1 MIGRPKFRVG
11 IASIVFSVL
20 AWAQPA
26 APPAPAQ
33 PAAQPPATAPA
44 TAPAQPAAQ
53 PPATAPATAPAAPA
67 AGALGGLNFYNVS
80 LVEVIDILAQKLKIN
95 YILDPKVNG
104 KVTIN
109 TYGEIKQVD
118 VRQLLDTILRIN
130 GAVMVKVGDL
140 YRIVPAADA
149 VKLPISPRVAGG
161 DLPNDEEV
169 VLNLVFLKYASV
181 NDMRALIDPFLGEGK
196 TLVVYE
202 AANLLIILDN
212 ARNMRRTMELIALFD
227 NDSFATKRVRLF
239 QVEHGRPSD
248 MVKEL
253 DTVFKAFALS
263 EKSSGVKFMPIDRI
277 NTIIAVAPNPAVFD
291 EVQKWIGRLDLPQKV
306 TAGSIDNYLYRL
318 KYGCADTV
326 AMSVMQL
333 YGATTGY
340 QGGSGYGGGFGGQG
354 GGCASVLGGGPGG
367 GVGGPGTFLNG
378 GGFGG
383 GGYGGG
389 GYGGGGYG
397 GGYGGGGYGGGYGAY
412 GGNQYGG
419 AYNAGGYAVAPQ
431 RAPLAPGPGGAPAAG
446 TGVPGDLTG
455 SYLGS
460 AAAVALRAPR
470 IIPNPYDNTILVQGT
485 PQEWEQIKKLLE
497 QIDIPP
503 RQVLIDAKIYSVTL
517 TGSFSAGV
525 NAAFQ
530 AATAVPGQSNRFF
543 PSLVTTAVGAAGA
556 ASGGISLTASALVGR
571 NRQLLAFLSATE
583 STSRTKVISAPSV
596 IATDSIQA
604 SINVGTSVPT
614 LSSQA
619 VGAGVQVGGN
629 SVFTNTVSNV
639 STGVTLSI
647 LARVNPSGIVTMVI
661 NQQVSDPVPP
671 STGAAIQSPSFS
683 QKNVSTQVTVQDGD
697 TVAIGGIIQETT
709 GESSS
714 GIPLL
719 HRVPVVGALFGSKSY
734 SKDRT
739 ELVIFLTPRVIYDTN
754 QIMEATQEL
763 KDEMQKLKKI
773 YRE

>member
-1 MIGRPKFRVG
+1 MIGTSKLRAA
-11 IASIVFSVL
+11 IAALAFSSFV
-20 AWAQPA
+20 WAQPA

-33 PAAQPPATAPA
+33 PPATAPA
-44 TAPAQPAAQ
+44 TAPA
-53 PPATAPATAPAAPA
+53 TPA

-109 TYGEIKQVD
+109 TYGDIKPVD

-130 GAVMVKVGDL
+130 GAVMVQVGDL

-149 VKLPISPRVAGG
+149 VRLPISPRVAGG
-161 DLPNDEEV
+161 DLPPGEEV
-169 VLNLVFLKYASV
+169 VLNLVFLQYASV
-181 NDMRALIDPFLGEGK
+181 NEMKTLIDPFLGEGK

-227 NDSFATKRVRLF
+227 NDTFATKRVRLF

-248 MVKEL
+248 MAKEL
-253 DTVFKAFALS
+253 ETVFKAFALS
-263 EKSSGVKFMPIDRI
+263 EKNAAVKFMPIDRI
-277 NTIIAVAPNPAVFD
+277 NTIIAVAPNPSVFT
-291 EVQKWIGRLDLPQKV
+291 EVEKWIAKLDIPQKV
-306 TAGSIDNYLYRL
+306 TAGSIENYLYRL
-318 KYGCADTV
+318 KYGCAETV
-326 AMSVMQL
+326 SGAVMQL
-333 YGATTGY
+333 YGAT
-340 QGGSGYGGGFGGQG
+340 SGYGGAGYGGGYGGYGGGMAPQG
-354 GGCASVLGGGPGG
+354 GGCASILGGGPGG
-367 GVGGPGTFLNG
+367 GVGGAGQFLNQ
-378 GGFGG
+378 
-383 GGYGGG
+383 GGYGMGV
-389 GYGGGGYG
+389 YGGGAYGAGAYG
-397 GGYGGGGYGGGYGAY
+397 GGYGGYGANPY
-412 GGNQYGG
+412 GGG
-419 AYNAGGYAVAPQ
+419 AYNAGGYATVPQ
-431 RAPLAPGPGGAPAAG
+431 RAPMAGPGGAPTG
-446 TGVPGDLTG
+446 TAGDLTG

-460 AAAVALRAPR
+460 AGAAPPPRVPR

-503 RQVLIDAKIYSVTL
+503 RQVLIEAKIYSVDL
-517 TGSFSAGV
+517 SGAFSAGV
-525 NAAFQ
+525 NSAFQ
-530 AATAVPGQSNRFF
+530 AATAAAGQSNRFF

-556 ASGGISLTASALVGR
+556 ASGGLSLTASALVGR
-571 NRQLLAFLSATE
+571 NRQLLAFLTSQE
-583 STSRTKVISAPSV
+583 SRTKTKVISAPSV

-619 VGAGVQVGGN
+619 VGAGVQLGGN

-647 LARVNPSGIVTMVI
+647 LARVNPRGIVTMVI
-661 NQQVSDPVPP
+661 SQQVSDPVPP
-671 STGAAIQSPSFS
+671 STSSAIQSPSFS
-683 QKNVSTQVTVQDGD
+683 QKSVSTQVTVQDGD
-697 TVAIGGIIQETT
+697 TVAIGGIIQETAAET
-709 GESSS
+709 SS
-714 GIPLL
+714 GIPVL
-719 HRVPVVGALFGSKSY
+719 HRLPYVGALFGSKSI
-734 SKDRT
+734 SKDRN

-754 QIMEATQEL
+754 QVMEATQEL
-763 KDEMQKLKKI
+763 KDQMQKLKKI